1 MPWKD
6 RTIVSI
12 REEFVLKA
20 LEPRT
25 NLAALCREFGVSR
38 KTGYTWVERY
48 RSGGVLALRD
58 LSRRPA
64 RALSG
69 SVPKGSSTWSPSESA
84 TRGGGTETHLGARA
98 ERGQVDSCRAHGEP
112 HLGARGLVVAR
123 RTRPKRL
130 PATGKPDVRADEPN
144 ALWTAD
150 YKGWWGTGDMKRCEP
165 LTVRDQ
171 HSRFV
176 LAVHVSHSAHLAEAR
191 QVFER
196 LFELHG
202 LPERILTDNGS
213 LRRALEPLRP
223 DPPVGLVAEARHRAP
238 SLAPGD
244 AGGQRRARTDARRH
258 RDGAGGPARGDHRGP
273 AAGLRPL
280 ARRLQQLPPA

>member
-1 MPWKD
+1 MQRRAMPWKD

-38 KTGYTWVERY
+38 KTGYKWVERY
-48 RSGGVLALRD
+48 KSGGVLALRD
-58 LSRRPA
+58 LSRRP
-64 RALSG
+64 R
-69 SVPKGSSTWSPSESA
+69 TSPLGVSPEVVVDLVA
-84 TRGGGTETHLGARA
+84 IRIAHPRWGARKLIWALERSGAKSIPA
-98 ERGQVDSCRAHGEP
+98 ERTVNRVLERS
-112 HLGARGLVVAR
+112 GLIVAR

-150 YKGWWGTGDMKRCEP
+150 YKGWWRTGDMKRCEP

-176 LAVHVSHSAHLAEAR
+176 LAIHVSHSAHLAEAM

-196 LFELHG
+196 LFQRSTSSAT
-202 LPERILTDNGS
+202 PPFAY
-213 LRRALEPLRP
+213 RAIHL
-223 DPPVGLVAEARHRAP
+223 
-238 SLAPGD
+238 
-244 AGGQRRARTDARRH
+244 
-258 RDGAGGPARGDHRGP
+258 
-273 AAGLRPL
+273 
-280 ARRLQQLPPA
+280 